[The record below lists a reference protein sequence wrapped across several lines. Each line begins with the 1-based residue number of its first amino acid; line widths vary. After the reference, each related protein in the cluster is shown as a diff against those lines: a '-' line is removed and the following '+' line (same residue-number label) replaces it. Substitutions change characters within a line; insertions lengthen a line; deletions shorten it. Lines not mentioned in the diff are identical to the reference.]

1 MSADINPEALR
12 RSEALHR
19 LADALT
25 DDILAAPAQTLL
37 AEVAADHGDDRAFA
51 KAFDRILG
59 RAARQST
66 WQRSVD
72 WSSEFFAK
80 TLRVASLKPVIAGI
94 GVLLIIVVAGDI
106 FVRLQSGD
114 GGQTI
119 ASATGDRTTKMRS
132 PDTREDRL
140 APSGAQSDRFR
151 NSSVP
156 ASQPA
161 QPAPSATNAAPVS
174 PSDDIPD
181 YGDPKS
187 VRTVTVRPDLPE
199 RSGLSAAGA
208 APPPQAARPSPQG
221 PAAVGQPLSKLE
233 QAPAAA
239 RAVSGSPNVAS
250 APPQPNA
257 FAAAPAAAPSE
268 AAAVPLFD
276 WPVRGRVIAR
286 FGPIP
291 GNLRNDGINI
301 AVPEGTDVH
310 AADDGVVVYAGN
322 DVKGYGNL
330 VLMRHGNG
338 FVTAYAHAS
347 QLLVSTGDT
356 IQRGQVIAKSGRT
369 GQARE
374 PQVHFEIRKGT
385 MPVDPLQY
393 LSPG

>member
-25 DDILAAPAQTLL
+25 DDILAAPAPTLL

-72 WSSEFFAK
+72 WSSEFLAK

-94 GVLLIIVVAGDI
+94 GVLLIIVIAGDI

-114 GGQTI
+114 RSQTI
-119 ASATGDRTTKMRS
+119 ASAAADKTKMRS
-132 PDTREDRL
+132 PDARESRDRL
-140 APSGAQSDRFR
+140 ALSEAQSDRSK

-156 ASQPA
+156 ASQSAPPPA
-161 QPAPSATNAAPVS
+161 YAAPVS

-181 YGDPKS
+181 YGNPKS
-187 VRTVTVRPDLPE
+187 VRTVTVHPDLPE

-208 APPPQAARPSPQG
+208 APPAQAARPSPQG
-221 PAAVGQPLSKLE
+221 PAPIGQLLSKPE

-239 RAVSGSPNVAS
+239 RAVSGNPNVAS
-250 APPQPNA
+250 APTQPSA
-257 FAAAPAAAPSE
+257 FAAAPAAATSE
-268 AAAVPLFD
+268 AATPLFD

-310 AADDGVVVYAGN
+310 AADDGLVVYAGN

>member
-1 MSADINPEALR
+1 MSTDINPEALR

-25 DDILAAPAQTLL
+25 DDILAAPAPTLL

-72 WSSEFFAK
+72 WSSEFLAK

-94 GVLLIIVVAGDI
+94 GVLLIIVIAGDI

-114 GGQTI
+114 RSQTI
-119 ASATGDRTTKMRS
+119 ASAAADKTKMRS
-132 PDTREDRL
+132 PDARESRDRL
-140 APSGAQSDRFR
+140 ALSEAQSDRSK

-156 ASQPA
+156 ASQSAPPPA
-161 QPAPSATNAAPVS
+161 YAAPVS

-181 YGDPKS
+181 YGNPKS
-187 VRTVTVRPDLPE
+187 VRTVTVHPDLPE

-208 APPPQAARPSPQG
+208 APPAQAARPSPQG
-221 PAAVGQPLSKLE
+221 PAPIGQLLSKPE

-239 RAVSGSPNVAS
+239 RAVSGNPNVAS
-250 APPQPNA
+250 AQTQPSA
-257 FAAAPAAAPSE
+257 FAAAPAAATSE
-268 AAAVPLFD
+268 AATPLFD

-310 AADDGVVVYAGN
+310 AADDGLVVYAGN

>member
-59 RAARQST
+59 RAATQST

-72 WSSEFFAK
+72 WSSEFLAK

-119 ASATGDRTTKMRS
+119 ASAAGDGTKKRS
-132 PDTREDRL
+132 PDAREGRDRL
-140 APSGAQSDRFR
+140 AQSEAQSDRYR

-156 ASQPA
+156 ESQSAAPPA
-161 QPAPSATNAAPVS
+161 NAAPVS

-181 YGDPKS
+181 YGNPKS
-187 VRTVTVRPDLPE
+187 VRTVTVHADLPE

-221 PAAVGQPLSKLE
+221 PAPIGQLLSKPE

-239 RAVSGSPNVAS
+239 RAVSGNPNVAS
-250 APPQPNA
+250 AQTQPSA
-257 FAAAPAAAPSE
+257 FAAAPAAATSE
-268 AAAVPLFD
+268 AATPLFD

-385 MPVDPLQY
+385 MPIDPLQY

>member
-25 DDILAAPAQTLL
+25 DDILAAPAPTLL

-72 WSSEFFAK
+72 WSSEFLAK

-94 GVLLIIVVAGDI
+94 GVLLIIVIAGDI

-114 GGQTI
+114 RSQTI
-119 ASATGDRTTKMRS
+119 ASAAADKTKMRS
-132 PDTREDRL
+132 PDARESRDRL
-140 APSGAQSDRFR
+140 ALSEAQSDRSK
-151 NSSVP
+151 NSSPP
-156 ASQPA
+156 ASRS
-161 QPAPSATNAAPVS
+161 APPPTNAAPVS

-181 YGDPKS
+181 YGNPKS
-187 VRTVTVRPDLPE
+187 VRTVTVHPDLPE

-208 APPPQAARPSPQG
+208 APPAQAARPSPQG
-221 PAAVGQPLSKLE
+221 PAPIGQPISKLD

-239 RAVSGSPNVAS
+239 RAVSGNPNVAS
-250 APPQPNA
+250 AQTQPSA
-257 FAAAPAAAPSE
+257 FAAAPAAATSE
-268 AAAVPLFD
+268 AATPLFD

-310 AADDGVVVYAGN
+310 AADDGLVVYAGN

>member
-25 DDILAAPAQTLL
+25 DDILAAPAPTLL

-72 WSSEFFAK
+72 WSSEFLAK

-94 GVLLIIVVAGDI
+94 GVLLIIVIAVDI

-114 GGQTI
+114 RSQTI
-119 ASATGDRTTKMRS
+119 ASAAADKTKMRS
-132 PDTREDRL
+132 PDAREGRDRL
-140 APSGAQSDRFR
+140 AQSETQSDRYR

-156 ASQPA
+156 ASQSAAPPA
-161 QPAPSATNAAPVS
+161 NAAPVS

-181 YGDPKS
+181 YGNPKS
-187 VRTVTVRPDLPE
+187 VRTVTVHPDLPE

-221 PAAVGQPLSKLE
+221 PAPIGQLLSKPE

-239 RAVSGSPNVAS
+239 RAVSGNPNVAS
-250 APPQPNA
+250 AQTQPSA
-257 FAAAPAAAPSE
+257 FAAAPAAATSE
-268 AAAVPLFD
+268 AATPLFD

-310 AADDGVVVYAGN
+310 AADDGLVVYAGN

>member
-25 DDILAAPAQTLL
+25 DDILAAPAPTLL

-72 WSSEFFAK
+72 WSSEFLAK

-94 GVLLIIVVAGDI
+94 GVLLIIVIAGDI

-114 GGQTI
+114 RSQTI
-119 ASATGDRTTKMRS
+119 ASAAADKTKMRS
-132 PDTREDRL
+132 PDARESRDRL
-140 APSGAQSDRFR
+140 ALSEAQSDRSK

-156 ASQPA
+156 ASQSAPPPA
-161 QPAPSATNAAPVS
+161 YAAPVS
-174 PSDDIPD
+174 PADDIPD
-181 YGDPKS
+181 YGNPKS
-187 VRTVTVRPDLPE
+187 VRTVTVHADVPE

-221 PAAVGQPLSKLE
+221 AAPIGQPLSKPDQL
-233 QAPAAA
+233 PAAA
-239 RAVSGSPNVAS
+239 RAVSGNPNVAS
-250 APPQPNA
+250 APTPPSA
-257 FAAAPAAAPSE
+257 FAAAPAAATGD
-268 AAAVPLFD
+268 AAAAPLFD

-393 LSPG
+393 LSTG

>member
-1 MSADINPEALR
+1 MSADINPETLR

-72 WSSEFFAK
+72 WSSEFLAK

-106 FVRLQSGD
+106 FVRLQSSD
-114 GGQTI
+114 GGQPI
-119 ASATGDRTTKMRS
+119 ASAAGDGTKMRS
-132 PDTREDRL
+132 PDAREGRDRL
-140 APSGAQSDRFR
+140 ALSEAQSDRSK

-156 ASQPA
+156 ASQSAAPPA
-161 QPAPSATNAAPVS
+161 YAAPVS

-181 YGDPKS
+181 YGNPRS
-187 VRTVTVRPDLPE
+187 VRTVTVHPDLPE
-199 RSGLSAAGA
+199 RSAAAGA
-208 APPPQAARPSPQG
+208 APPGQAARPSPQS
-221 PAAVGQPLSKLE
+221 PAPTQPS
-233 QAPAAA
+233 
-239 RAVSGSPNVAS
+239 
-250 APPQPNA
+250 A
-257 FAAAPAAAPSE
+257 FAAAPAAPTSE
-268 AAAVPLFD
+268 AATPLFD

-301 AVPEGTDVH
+301 AVPEGTDIH
-310 AADDGVVVYAGN
+310 ASDDGLVVYAGN

-356 IQRGQVIAKSGRT
+356 IQRGRVIAKSGQT

>member
-1 MSADINPEALR
+1 MSAEINPEALR

-37 AEVAADHGDDRAFA
+37 DEVAADHGDDRAFA

-59 RAARQST
+59 RTARQST

-72 WSSEFFAK
+72 WSSEFLAK

-119 ASATGDRTTKMRS
+119 ASATGDGTKKRS
-132 PDTREDRL
+132 PDAREGRDRL
-140 APSGAQSDRFR
+140 AQSEAQSDRSR
-151 NSSVP
+151 NASVP
-156 ASQPA
+156 ASQSAAPPA
-161 QPAPSATNAAPVS
+161 NAAPVS

-181 YGDPKS
+181 YGNPKS
-187 VRTVTVRPDLPE
+187 VRTVTVHPDLPE

-221 PAAVGQPLSKLE
+221 PAPIGQLLSKPE

-239 RAVSGSPNVAS
+239 RAVSGNPNVAS
-250 APPQPNA
+250 AQTQPSA
-257 FAAAPAAAPSE
+257 FAAAPAGATSE
-268 AAAVPLFD
+268 AATPLFD